1 MSIMSAGGA
10 VVGADAGPYVIT
22 PTADTYVCD
31 MTNASTGGNET
42 GAGGGLSGAD
52 LVLTASAGL
61 AGVSSGFR
69 VKASGQYLS
78 CPPALLNL
86 MTANTTFTC
95 LFHVKD
101 MTVSNV
107 FNCFG
112 PGPTEAIYLINNSGK
127 LRSIMYDDNVVR
139 LDATTADNYST
150 SAEMW
155 LGMWSDGSL
164 IRAGFVE
171 QSTPPQNYSDF
182 ASGKRVSVSY
192 SGGLEGE
199 TFINFYSPP
208 KEIGS
213 NNGVADGVFSI
224 ATVVISKI
232 CLIDN
237 SA

>member
-1 MSIMSAGGA
+1 MSIISAGGA
-10 VVGADAGPYVIT
+10 VTGADVAYVIN
-22 PTADTYVCD
+22 PDADTYVCD

-42 GAGGGLSGAD
+42 GAGGGLSGAN

-61 AGVSSGFR
+61 AGVSGGFR
-69 VKASGQYLS
+69 VKANGEYLS

-107 FNCFG
+107 FNCFSSG
-112 PGPTEAIYLINNSGK
+112 PFESIYLQNSSGK

-150 SAEMW
+150 SAEIW

-171 QSTPPQNYSDF
+171 QSTPPQNWSDF
-182 ASGKRVSVSY
+182 ASGKRVSASY
-192 SGGLEGE
+192 SGGFSGA

-213 NNGVADGVFSI
+213 VNNAATGVFSI